1 MSHSHTAHSAIEQHR
16 EQRRQALHS
25 AFAAKE
31 KLSREASRR
40 RTPRVQV
47 EIPLTLHMDEWE
59 TDTQTF
65 DLSEGGYSFLSST
78 PPTQEF
84 LPFAL
89 EIAPRRVV
97 RGHARVV
104 AHIPTGS
111 RYRVCVS
118 FAKLDAAA
126 KAAITDRVLDT
137 IEETMN
143 AA

>member
-1 MSHSHTAHSAIEQHR
+1 MSQSKHNAEHHR
-16 EQRRQALHS
+16 AQRRTTLHA

-31 KLSREASRR
+31 SLNRAASRR
-40 RTPRVQV
+40 STPRVSL

-59 TDTQTF
+59 TDTQTL
-65 DLSEGGYSFLSST
+65 DLSEGGYSFLASA

-89 EIAPRRVV
+89 EIAPHRVV

-104 AHIPTGS
+104 AHIASGS
-111 RYRVCVS
+111 RFRVCVS
-118 FAKLDAAA
+118 FSKLDATA
-126 KAAITDRVLDT
+126 KEAIADRVLDS
-137 IEETMN
+137 IEEIMN